1 MTVALRMALQSYFL
15 FRGVKTVVLICKMN
29 AVFWDIK
36 IQFVPHRRHIT
47 SLLQS
52 QTG

>member
-1 MTVALRMALQSYFL
+1 MDVPI
-15 FRGVKTVVLICKMN
+15 KK

-36 IQFVPHRRHIT
+36 TEFVPHRKHIT

-52 QTG
+52 SAGLMLCKI